1 MIDFYTWITPNG
13 LKISIALEE
22 FGLPYKAHTID
33 ITKGDQFSAAYLA
46 INPGGKIPA
55 IVDHDTGITL
65 AESGA
70 ILLYLAEK
78 TGRFL
83 PQQGVARHHTI
94 EWLMWQMGGFGPTLG
109 HAHYF
114 LTYNEGRAPFAEE
127 LFRSDTARL
136 YATLESRLDER
147 EYLVGDY
154 SIADMA
160 IWPWVSR
167 FVRHKIDLGDF
178 PNVRRW
184 YLQLAARP
192 QVQRGYEVP
201 HFTSP
206 VPHPSDP

>member
-22 FGLPYKAHTID
+22 FALPYKTHTID
-33 ITKGDQFSAAYLA
+33 ITRGQQFSAEYAA

-55 IVDHDTGITL
+55 IVDHEAGITL
-65 AESGA
+65 TESGA

-83 PQQGVARHHTI
+83 PREGPARHHTI

-114 LTYNEGRAPFAEE
+114 LTYNQGRAPFAEE
-127 LFRSDTARL
+127 LFRKDTVRL
-136 YATLESRLDER
+136 YQTLDGRLEGR
-147 EYLVGDY
+147 EYLVDDY
-154 SIADMA
+154 SVADMA
-160 IWPWVSR
+160 VWPWVSR
-167 FVRHKIDLGDF
+167 FQRHGIDLGDF
-178 PNVRRW
+178 PNVCRW

-192 QVQRGYEVP
+192 PVKRGYEVP
-201 HFTSP
+201 HFTGP
-206 VPHPSDP
+206 VPLPPGL

>member
-1 MIDFYTWITPNG
+1 MIDLYTWITPNG
-13 LKISIALEE
+13 LKVSIALEE
-22 FGLPYKAHTID
+22 FGLPYRAHTID
-33 ITKGDQFSAAYLA
+33 ITKGDQFSPDYLSV
-46 INPGGKIPA
+46 NPGAKIPA

-83 PQQGVARHHTI
+83 PKEGAARHHTI

-114 LTYNEGRAPFAEE
+114 LTYNAGKAPFAED
-127 LFRSDTARL
+127 LFRKDTVRLYQTLDARL
-136 YATLESRLDER
+136 KDR
-147 EYLVGDY
+147 EHLVENY

-160 IWPWVSR
+160 VWPWVSR
-167 FVRHKIDLGDF
+167 FARHKIDLNAF

-192 QVQRGYEVP
+192 PVKRGYEVP
-201 HFTSP
+201 HFTTEIP
-206 VPHPSDP
+206 VP